1 MPRSVRTPE
10 RVERPPL
17 PFAPKGL
24 SRLEAA
30 RYVGVSTTTFDE
42 MVRERLMP
50 RPKAVG
56 TRVLWDRAQIDLFF
70 EALPE
75 RESSQESDEDIL
87 ARLG

>member
-1 MPRSVRTPE
+1 MPRSVRTSE
-10 RVERPPL
+10 LAERPAL
-17 PFAPKGL
+17 AFAPKGL
-24 SRLEAA
+24 SRPEAA

-50 RPKAVG
+50 RPKMVG
-56 TRVLWDRAQIDLFF
+56 ARVLWDRAQVDLFF

-75 RESSQESDEDIL
+75 REATQESDEDIL

>member
-1 MPRSVRTPE
+1 VPRSARAQE
-10 RVERPPL
+10 RAERLAL

-50 RPKAVG
+50 RPKLVG

-75 RESSQESDEDIL
+75 REANQESDEEIL

>member
-1 MPRSVRTPE
+1 MPRSVRTSERPE
-10 RVERPPL
+10 RPAL
-17 PFAPKGL
+17 PFAPKGI

-30 RYVGVSTTTFDE
+30 RYVGVSVTTFDE

-50 RPKAVG
+50 RPKQVG
-56 TRVLWDRAQIDLFF
+56 TRVLWDRAQVDLFF

-75 RESSQESDEDIL
+75 REANQESDEDIL

>member
-1 MPRSVRTPE
+1 MPRSARMAE
-10 RVERPPL
+10 RVERPAL
-17 PFAPKGL
+17 AFAPKGL

-56 TRVLWDRAQIDLFF
+56 TRVLWDRAQVDLFF

-75 RESSQESDEDIL
+75 REPTQESDEEIL

>member
-1 MPRSVRTPE
+1 MPRSARAQERPE
-10 RVERPPL
+10 RLAL

-50 RPKAVG
+50 RPKLVG

-75 RESSQESDEDIL
+75 REASQESDEEIL
-87 ARLG
+87 ERLG

>member
-1 MPRSVRTPE
+1 M
-10 RVERPPL
+10 

-24 SRLEAA
+24 SRQEVA

-50 RPKAVG
+50 RPKLVG
-56 TRVLWDRAQIDLFF
+56 TRVLWDRTQVDLFF

-75 RESSQESDEDIL
+75 REPIQESDEDIL

>member
-1 MPRSVRTPE
+1 MRHSG
-10 RVERPPL
+10 RPPGRTTI

-24 SRLEAA
+24 SRQEVA

-50 RPKAVG
+50 RPKLVG
-56 TRVLWDRAQIDLFF
+56 TRVLWDRTQVDLFF

-75 RESSQESDEDIL
+75 REPIQESDEDIL